1 MIKPIA
7 LGEEVWIRRDL
18 QGRGNPFYFR
28 EIIVV
33 SWMYFLV
40 AIMIPTE
47 LNHLIGQYFL
57 NQAINWSGLFQTI
70 PKSLAINAI
79 FIAIPLSILTS
90 PAWIFCIKR
99 SRLCPISFYAEQLNP
114 ERLTVFRLLRAPK
127 VVPLAGSKLEMK
139 KRFRFYTTLKIV
151 DKENADALKISFLTP
166 EEHHRFMAYW
176 NAANPPIPVAQASRL
191 CSSPLS
197 PNG

>member
-1 MIKPIA
+1 MSKPIA

-18 QGRGNPFYFR
+18 QDRGNPFYFR

-33 SWMYFLV
+33 SWIYFLV
-40 AIMIPTE
+40 AVMLPPE
-47 LNHLIGQYFL
+47 LNDLIGQYFL

-79 FIAIPLSILTS
+79 FIAIPLYILTS

-99 SRLCPISFYAEQLNP
+99 SRLCPILFYAEQLNP
-114 ERLTVFRLLRAPK
+114 ERLTVFHLLRAPTI
-127 VVPLAGSKLEMK
+127 VHLAGAKLEVK
-139 KRFRFYTTLKIV
+139 EHFRFYKTLKIV
-151 DKENADALKISFLTP
+151 DIENANTLKISLLTP

-176 NAANPPIPVAQASRL
+176 NAANPPTDASAR
-191 CSSPLS
+191 SQ
-197 PNG
+197 